1 MNLPGGGHIDTSW
14 SSIRTLAI
22 FIMGITWFYLLNVEL
37 RSRDKE

>member
-22 FIMGITWFYLLNVEL
+22 IVLAFTGIYIFTHPGE
-37 RSRDKE
+37 DDE